1 MSCTEYPC
9 CKACKAKVNPING
22 NLGEC
27 SKCAIIQKLS
37 KCSVTTLATVIIDTS
52 SGDRTVTMFSGIIE
66 DLVKDAEGVSLPE
79 KLLGAPAH
87 KFHITPKDIVY
98 SVTRV

>member
-1 MSCTEYPC
+1 MCDYMCMSLSSS
-9 CKACKAKVNPING
+9 AF
-22 NLGEC
+22 L
-27 SKCAIIQKLS
+27 SAIIQKLS
-37 KCSVTTLATVIIDTS
+37 KCSVTTLATVIIGTS

-66 DLVKDAEGVSLPE
+66 DLVKDTEGTSLPE